1 MRDLYGELDKILR
14 ERVRFGELFDAYFS
28 ILTEKQREVCYL
40 LLGSDL
46 SVTELGEAFGM
57 TRQGA
62 YDLVRRSRER
72 LEEIEDALGLI
83 ELRKV
88 HGALVSLIDESESV
102 LPDEFIKRARILRL
116 GGGSEE
122 YAREGV
128 GRTDV

>member
-28 ILTEKQREVCYL
+28 LLTEKQREVCDL
-40 LLGSDL
+40 LLGGDL
-46 SVTELGEAFGM
+46 SVTELGETFGM

-72 LEEIEDALGLI
+72 LEEIEGALGLI
-83 ELRKV
+83 ELRKA
-88 HGALVSLIDESESV
+88 HEALMSLIDENESA
-102 LPDEFIKRARILRL
+102 LPDEFITRARILRRNRGL
-116 GGGSEE
+116 EE
-122 YAREGV
+122 YAPEGV